1 MPDHKELWQ
10 RTLTAIST
18 QLPPDIFN
26 VWFKDAESIGYENG
40 RLTIGVPSEYFV
52 MQYENRLYGVLRK
65 ALKEVYGPGVKIE
78 YTYNVVSSDPT
89 TAVTIE
95 KSTSEADKAARPE
108 VSKKRQKTPDS
119 VRSNVEYEE
128 VESNLIDSYTFEN
141 YCQGASNRL
150 ACTIAESIGN
160 NPQKTDFNPFFLYG
174 NTGVGKTHLIHAIGL
189 RVLQNKPDARVLYV
203 RARTFENQYGNAV
216 REKHINDFINFYQ
229 SIDVLLIDDIQE
241 LTGKPGIQNAFF
253 QIFSYLHQKG
263 TLLVMTS
270 DRPPV
275 DLDGIME
282 RLVNR
287 FKWGVTEQLP
297 GPDFELRKSILRHK
311 SVKNGLALPEDVI
324 NTIAANVTDSVREL
338 EGIVISLIARAAL
351 MNQPVTPQLASIVMQ
366 STVKLNKRRINFD
379 MIVEMVAQHFDLD
392 PDVIF
397 SRSRVRDIAD
407 ARQVIMYLAYKL
419 TDLSSKMIG
428 YKLNR
433 SHVTVLH
440 GIKTTE
446 NRINMEPSF
455 AQQIK
460 SIEQSLQ
467 SH

>member
-1 MPDHKELWQ
+1 MLDHKELWQ
-10 RTLTAIST
+10 RTMTLIQQ

-26 VWFKDAESIGYENG
+26 VWFKDAESMGYENG

-52 MQYENRLYGVLRK
+52 MQYENRLYAVIRK
-65 ALKEVYGPGVKIE
+65 ALKEVYGPGVKID

-89 TAVTIE
+89 SAVTIE
-95 KSTSEADKAARPE
+95 KSTSDGDKQIKRPQPQH
-108 VSKKRQKTPDS
+108 RQKTSDS
-119 VRSNVEYEE
+119 VQPEIEYEE
-128 VESNLIDSYTFEN
+128 VDSQLIDSYTFEN

-150 ACTIAESIGN
+150 VYTIAESIGN
-160 NPQKTDFNPFFLYG
+160 NPRKTDFNPFFLYG
-174 NTGVGKTHLIHAIGL
+174 NTGVGKTHLMHAIGL
-189 RVLQNKPDARVLYV
+189 RVKENHPNARVLYV

-275 DLDGIME
+275 SLEGIME

-297 GPDFELRKSILRHK
+297 GPDLDLRKSILRKK
-311 SVKNGLALPEDVI
+311 SVKNGLALSEDVI
-324 NTIAANVTDSVREL
+324 NVIATNVTDSVREL
-338 EGIVISLIARAAL
+338 EGIVVSLIARAAL
-351 MNQPVTPQLASIVMQ
+351 MNQPITPQLASVVMQ
-366 STVKLNKRRINFD
+366 STVKLTKRRINFD
-379 MIVEMVAQHFDLD
+379 MIVEMVAQQFDLD
-392 PDVIF
+392 PDVVF

-446 NRINMEPSF
+446 NRISLEPSF
-455 AQQIK
+455 AQQIQA
-460 SIEQSLQ
+460 IEQTLQ